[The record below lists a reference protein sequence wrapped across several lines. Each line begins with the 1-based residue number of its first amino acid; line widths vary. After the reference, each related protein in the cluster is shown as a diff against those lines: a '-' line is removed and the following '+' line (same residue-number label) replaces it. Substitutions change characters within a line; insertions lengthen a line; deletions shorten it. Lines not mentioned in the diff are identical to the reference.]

1 MSSAIYVGETQSPTH
16 MWIAQDALPSADSA
30 VALPNMDSHS
40 FVKVNPQQQHFIGEI
55 QGFKFLA
62 TRIIGHK
69 YLHLPRFLVPTIEG
83 KINSLYH
90 GYQLTICIKIHQI
103 TLILLLTWLGG
114 LFTATS
120 SIIGNIVAGI
130 DRGLLLIPLEFIA
143 LAYILVLGYLYL
155 EAWRST
161 KFFQNL
167 FVRGFAGA
175 TSTPSVS
182 SSVWSS
188 ELQMSEMGGS
198 QSSTHWLRKTSHR
211 FHRSVKCPK
220 ISHVRFY
227 SWRSQSP
234 ILTQVLAGRSPSLLV
249 NHSFFQIGA

>member
-1 MSSAIYVGETQSPTH
+1 MIRIPFPQCVILTTLDFAQITDRLASAIYVGETQSPTP
-16 MWIAQDALPSADSA
+16 MRISQDALPSADSA

-40 FVKVNPQQQHFIGEI
+40 LVKVNPKQQHFIGEI

-69 YLHLPRFLVPTIEG
+69 YLHLPKFLVPTIEG

-120 SIIGNIVAGI
+120 SIISNIVAGI
-130 DRGLLLIPLEFIA
+130 DRGRFLVPLELFA
-143 LAYILVLGYLYL
+143 LAYVLVLGYLYF

-188 ELQMSEMGGS
+188 DLQVSEMGGGR
-198 QSSTHWLRKTSHR
+198 SSTDWLRKN
-211 FHRSVKCPK
+211 
-220 ISHVRFY
+220 
-227 SWRSQSP
+227 
-234 ILTQVLAGRSPSLLV
+234 LPS
-249 NHSFFQIGA
+249 FPQIGKMP